1 MPSCNFVENCEIIFG
16 QTGKTSTLLFKMFFV
31 FFFDLLAHIVAYD
44 DLRSPSQSLPTLDRQ
59 YSKIL
64 LLGEK
69 GKIDMF

>member
-1 MPSCNFVENCEIIFG
+1 
-16 QTGKTSTLLFKMFFV
+16 MFFV